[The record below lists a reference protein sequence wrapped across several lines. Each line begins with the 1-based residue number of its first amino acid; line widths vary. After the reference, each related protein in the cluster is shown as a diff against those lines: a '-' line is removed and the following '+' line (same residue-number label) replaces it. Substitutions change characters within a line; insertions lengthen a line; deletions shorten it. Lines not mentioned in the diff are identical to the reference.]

1 MNQYVKINYIN
12 SNKEIMKLDDTE
24 IMPDPLP
31 RNIHTKKGLAAFRG
45 SRIWVIYAKSFQ
57 SFFKIR

>member
-1 MNQYVKINYIN
+1 
-12 SNKEIMKLDDTE
+12 MKLDDTE

-57 SFFKIR
+57 SFLKIR

>member
-1 MNQYVKINYIN
+1 
-12 SNKEIMKLDDTE
+12 MKLYDTE

-31 RNIHTKKGLAAFRG
+31 RNIQAKKGLAAFRR
-45 SRIWVIYAKSFQ
+45 SRNGVIYAKSFQ